1 MANHL
6 SYADHA
12 NFRFFNPCTL
22 PKLTIQIASYLKQV
36 SITSLLLHVTLY
48 RCYMGSFHISLS
60 NWGFVFAFAIPIL
73 SIIVG
78 YLLISPY
85 VFKSSSSTDSK
96 RNSKVTPIVSTS
108 LSNTGVTILCAIFV
122 IPSFMLAGV
131 AILVFGLAT
140 ILVTVFFMEELS
152 RRKEI
157 VPTS

>member
-1 MANHL
+1 
-6 SYADHA
+6 
-12 NFRFFNPCTL
+12 
-22 PKLTIQIASYLKQV
+22 
-36 SITSLLLHVTLY
+36 
-48 RCYMGSFHISLS
+48 MGSFHISLS
-60 NWGFVFAFAIPIL
+60 NWGFVFALAIPIL

-122 IPSFMLAGV
+122 IPSYMLAGV

-140 ILVTVFFMEELS
+140 ILVTVFFLW
-152 RRKEI
+152 KK
-157 VPTS
+157 